1 MNDTVLLNLIFR
13 FIFII
18 FTGMKQLN
26 FFPIVLA
33 IALAASSP
41 LFAQSVKE
49 GNTAP
54 DFSLTLSTGQQ
65 IKLSDYK
72 GKAVLLHFWATWCG
86 PCRAELP
93 EMNAFASKLDSS
105 SRIAFLAVC
114 ISDTEK
120 SRDAFMKKNNYTF
133 PGGLDKNGSIAA
145 SYFIQG
151 IPTSILISPDGK
163 IEKIR
168 VGAMN
173 PAELKR
179 FVEKYAN

>member
-1 MNDTVLLNLIFR
+1 MLFRSIFVIFSYMKHLKSFLIAS
-13 FIFII
+13 
-18 FTGMKQLN
+18 
-26 FFPIVLA
+26 A
-33 IALAASSP
+33 IAIAAASP
-41 LFAQSVKE
+41 IFAQSVKE
-49 GNTAP
+49 GKTAP

-65 IKLSDYK
+65 VKLSDYK

-86 PCRAELP
+86 PCRVELP

-120 SRDAFMKKNNYTF
+120 SQSAFMKKNNYTF
-133 PGGLDKNGSIAA
+133 PGGLDKDGSIAG

-168 VGAMN
+168 VGAMS
-173 PAELKR
+173 PAELQR
-179 FVEKYAN
+179 FVGKYAN

>member
-1 MNDTVLLNLIFR
+1 MIFR
-13 FIFII
+13 SIFVIFSYMKYLKSFLIASII
-18 FTGMKQLN
+18 
-26 FFPIVLA
+26 A
-33 IALAASSP
+33 IAAVSP

-49 GNTAP
+49 GKTAP

-65 IKLSDYK
+65 VKLSDYK

-86 PCRAELP
+86 PCRVELP

-120 SRDAFMKKNNYTF
+120 SRDTFMKKNNYTF
-133 PGGLDKNGSIAA
+133 PGGLDKDGSIAG

-168 VGAMN
+168 VGAMS
-173 PAELKR
+173 PSELQR
-179 FVEKYAN
+179 FVGKYAN